1 MSLLQA
7 FRSNFSAS
15 ARYAC
20 CCVVLG
26 AFAPAIAFA
35 LPGYANLINGF
46 CKAQGAP
53 RVRYTDDGCT
63 LCHHPGTFTA
73 DAAHRVEPVW
83 SEFELGRGS
92 GEYRF
97 FCPTTTDIESSITST
112 DLTAARE
119 VDLPAP
125 TQGGPLSH
133 AEMPWMSLG
142 YPSGHAK
149 VESLDP
155 NLQVASSQAKQSGR
169 GETTAPPVKNSSV
182 NASVTSSAGQ
192 PSDEAKRQL
201 DKLRAD
207 LGLSQSQQAAWADLQ
222 DAVLATR
229 TGARVPQPASAALAD
244 QIEEQQRQHALSIA
258 RLRAVDTAL
267 VRLNS
272 QLNER
277 QQRLLAARLPRL
289 LDGR

>member
-7 FRSNFSAS
+7 FRSNLTAS

-20 CCVVLG
+20 CCVVL
-26 AFAPAIAFA
+26 AASAPTVAFA

-83 SEFELGRGS
+83 SEFELGRSS
-92 GEYRF
+92 GEYSF
-97 FCPTTTDIESSITST
+97 FCPTKTDTGSSITST
-112 DLTAARE
+112 DLAPAAE

-149 VESLDP
+149 VETLDP
-155 NLQVASSQAKQSGR
+155 NLQVASSQVKPSDSSER
-169 GETTAPPVKNSSV
+169 PSPPVKDASG
-182 NASVTSSAGQ
+182 NASVTSSAAQ
-192 PSDEAKRQL
+192 ASDEAKRQL

-207 LGLSQSQQAAWADLQ
+207 LGLSQSQQSAWVDLQ

-229 TGARVPQPASAALAD
+229 SGARVPQPANAALAD
-244 QIEEQQRQHALSIA
+244 QIEERQRQHALNIA

-267 VRLNS
+267 VRLNA

-277 QQRLLAARLPRL
+277 QQRLLAARLPPL
-289 LDGR
+289 LGGS